1 MKIALY
7 GRIFSK
13 ETSQYIQLLIT
24 KLEHFKS
31 DMIVY
36 EPFYNLIKN
45 KVTFSSKISLFNT
58 HEEIKNNNI
67 DFLFS
72 IGGDGTLLRT
82 ITLIKDLGIPVL
94 GINTGRLGFLS
105 SISKEEITSAINSIM
120 HKNFYLDKRSLLK
133 LETNNNLFGN
143 TNYALNELV
152 IHKKDFSTMIVINA
166 YINDKLINSYRADGL
181 IIATPTGSTAYSLS
195 CGGPIITPG
204 SKNFIITPIA
214 SHNLTVRPIVISDD
228 NIIKLKI
235 NEKNK
240 KILVC
245 LDSRSETIDSST
257 ELVVSKESFKFNLI
271 RMKNKNFFETIR
283 NKLLWGLDIR
293 N

>member
-7 GRIFSK
+7 GRTFNK
-13 ETSQYIQLLIT
+13 DTSQYIQLLIT

-31 DMIVY
+31 NLIVY
-36 EPFYNLIKN
+36 EPFYNLIKH
-45 KVTFSSKISLFNT
+45 KVIFSSKISLFNT

-82 ITLIKDLGIPVL
+82 ITLIRDSGIPVL

-105 SISKEEITSAINSIM
+105 SISKEEIIPAINSIIN
-120 HKNFYLDKRSLLK
+120 KDFYLDKRSLLK
-133 LETNNNLFGN
+133 LETNNNLFGDN
-143 TNYALNELV
+143 NYALNELV
-152 IHKKDFSTMIVINA
+152 VHKKDFSTMIVINA

-204 SKNFIITPIA
+204 SKNLIITPIA
-214 SHNLTVRPIVISDD
+214 SHNLTVRPIVVSDD

-245 LDSRSETIDSST
+245 LDSRSETVDSAT
-257 ELVVSKESFKFNLI
+257 ELIVSKESFKFNLI
-271 RMKNKNFFETIR
+271 RMKNKNFFESIR

>member
-1 MKIALY
+1 
-7 GRIFSK
+7 
-13 ETSQYIQLLIT
+13 
-24 KLEHFKS
+24 
-31 DMIVY
+31 
-36 EPFYNLIKN
+36 
-45 KVTFSSKISLFNT
+45 
-58 HEEIKNNNI
+58 
-67 DFLFS
+67 
-72 IGGDGTLLRT
+72 
-82 ITLIKDLGIPVL
+82 
-94 GINTGRLGFLS
+94 
-105 SISKEEITSAINSIM
+105 
-120 HKNFYLDKRSLLK
+120 
-133 LETNNNLFGN
+133 
-143 TNYALNELV
+143 
-152 IHKKDFSTMIVINA
+152 MIVINA